1 MKGSGKL
8 APLFSAARWHAI
20 LNHASRDAL
29 AEELPAMEHVTAA
42 LFAVLLYLFL
52 HYLGRGQTKWTDQ
65 QAGPLLRRFTANRS
79 LMGWLRRLA
88 FAVLLIW
95 IYVPALRSQSHS
107 WLASSATFILVMVGL
122 AACTPSAWRR
132 VVVEFH
138 ERGILSSE
146 RNNPVFMPWAS
157 IEYCRWTTPPGR
169 LCIVPRNSVRVLSN
183 GSIRRGDIEEATAIL
198 RGHATVFDAE
208 RRVLNPEFK
217 PAAGPAGPAPAPF
230 QDARFQFSLRTLL
243 FFVLVASSAMSCF
256 GIHYRRGIEE
266 AAEEKAVLARLERFT
281 PKAKETITGLS
292 LDFSASA
299 VKPGDGELAILA
311 TLPQLEVLILNG
323 ATVTDA
329 GLVHLEKLPLLR
341 WVQLDRTQ
349 VTDAGM
355 ARLQRA
361 LPNAVITGWPRIPS
375 SPPLAPPLGPGTIPA
390 TPQPAAG
397 FPASAR

>member
-1 MKGSGKL
+1 
-8 APLFSAARWHAI
+8 
-20 LNHASRDAL
+20 
-29 AEELPAMEHVTAA
+29 
-42 LFAVLLYLFL
+42 
-52 HYLGRGQTKWTDQ
+52 
-65 QAGPLLRRFTANRS
+65 
-79 LMGWLRRLA
+79 
-88 FAVLLIW
+88 
-95 IYVPALRSQSHS
+95 
-107 WLASSATFILVMVGL
+107 
-122 AACTPSAWRR
+122 
-132 VVVEFH
+132 
-138 ERGILSSE
+138 
-146 RNNPVFMPWAS
+146 
-157 IEYCRWTTPPGR
+157 
-169 LCIVPRNSVRVLSN
+169 
-183 GSIRRGDIEEATAIL
+183 
-198 RGHATVFDAE
+198 
-208 RRVLNPEFK
+208 
-217 PAAGPAGPAPAPF
+217 
-230 QDARFQFSLRTLL
+230 
-243 FFVLVASSAMSCF
+243 MSCF

-375 SPPLAPPLGPGTIPA
+375 SPPLAPPLGPGTISA